1 MRDLSHQNLCPFIGA
16 VVENPNVCI
25 LTEYCPRGSLQD
37 ILENEEIKL
46 DDMFI
51 ASMASDVVKVSPSRR
66 YYDGENHILCNYI
79 VQR

>member
-51 ASMASDVVKVSPSRR
+51 ASMASDVVKVSLTGGIMMVRITFSV
-66 YYDGENHILCNYI
+66 IT
-79 VQR
+79 